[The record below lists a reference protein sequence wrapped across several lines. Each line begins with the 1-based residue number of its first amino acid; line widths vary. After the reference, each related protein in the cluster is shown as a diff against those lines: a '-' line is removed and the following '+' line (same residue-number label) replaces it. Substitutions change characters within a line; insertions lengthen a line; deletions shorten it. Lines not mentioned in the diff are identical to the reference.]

1 MCSGGSGAL
10 SPAETR
16 IAQLLRFILCTRWG
30 CASHLWD
37 GTPGLLQG
45 GLKGGDCPALHLE
58 EAVPWEPVSSM
69 EAGATSDLF
78 FAVALMPPVEGL
90 HLWNEP
96 VNAIVMPLFFKCL
109 QQRDAGPYVISSL
122 NGPPQHPIF
131 SVSCWHLFAVLLVY
145 PVMPAMCRALR
156 GM

>member
-1 MCSGGSGAL
+1 MEPCHLQKQGLLSYLGLSCAL
-10 SPAETR
+10 GEAALPIFET
-16 IAQLLRFILCTRWG
+16 AP
-30 CASHLWD
+30 
-37 GTPGLLQG
+37 PGLLQG
-45 GLKGGDCPALHLE
+45 GLKGGDCPAIHLE

-145 PVMPAMCRALR
+145 PVMPAMCWALR